1 MAASCEDICGQ
12 VNHLDRRVRYGAYA
26 FHETREKSVPPS
38 GRAAVKRPTNLPP
51 SVTFAEAAVLLREL
65 GIDENATA
73 DSVRYMARSRG
84 EKWPFGNGPA
94 QVPYRQTANARTMDT
109 KVLLDHL
116 EDWPPNPHGRGR
128 DKKPRART
136 REPS

>member
-1 MAASCEDICGQ
+1 M
-12 VNHLDRRVRYGAYA
+12 
-26 FHETREKSVPPS
+26 
-38 GRAAVKRPTNLPP
+38 KRPADLPS
-51 SVTFAEAAVLLREL
+51 SVTFAEAAVLLRDL

-84 EKWPFGNGPA
+84 EKWPFGDGPG
-94 QVPYRQTANARTMDT
+94 QVPYRQTANARTMAT
-109 KVLLDHL
+109 ATLLDHL
-116 EDWPPNPHGRGR
+116 EAWPPNPHGRGR